1 MLSGDSTTATLR
13 KRIRPRM
20 RPACG
25 RRSGRG
31 HAPLAL
37 YRPAIFW
44 RVLRVK
50 STYLHCALWPHCSGA
65 ARAAPIHGPGS
76 PMGNR
81 LLHRLAHTSPP
92 LAPRLAG
99 QRLPRARAEAGW
111 PPPGRPARPPSVRA
125 ARAQAAGT
133 MRGAGPPPGGRES
146 RAWYSPAR
154 RRMFSAAASSTARA
168 SGPRKRS

>member
-65 ARAAPIHGPGS
+65 ARAAPTRAPRVPPPFTARDRQWEIVYCTASHTP
-76 PMGNR
+76 R
-81 LLHRLAHTSPP
+81 LLW
-92 LAPRLAG
+92 PRGWRAKGSRARG
-99 QRLPRARAEAGW
+99 QRP
-111 PPPGRPARPPSVRA
+111 
-125 ARAQAAGT
+125 
-133 MRGAGPPPGGRES
+133 AGPRPGGRAPS
-146 RAWYSPAR
+146 VGAGRAAG
-154 RRMFSAAASSTARA
+154 SS
-168 SGPRKRS
+168 S